1 MQAPAPAELTNLEEI
16 PSTST
21 LASSSIMGLVR
32 QLTSDTKTLLRQEIE
47 LAKAEL
53 SEKASLFARNSIAI
67 ATGGVIAYAGLI
79 VFLIGLGWL
88 VGWALQS
95 AGVKPM
101 LAGFIGLAIIGFVV
115 MAVGGAFVFKG
126 IKTSSQDSLA
136 PERTIH
142 TLQRL
147 NGNDEPIEAATTAK
161 PTLPKRPS
169 KEIEAQVEQTEN
181 RLGETLDTLGRRL
194 SPRHINEKV
203 KRRIQQSP
211 YQSGLL
217 AMAAGLVGGLFL
229 TRGSRRS

>member
-1 MQAPAPAELTNLEEI
+1 MEAPAAAELSNLEEI

-32 QLTSDTKTLLRQEIE
+32 QLTSDTKTLLRQEVE

-53 SEKASLFARNSIAI
+53 SEKASFLARNSIAI
-67 ATGGVIAYAGLI
+67 VAGGVIAYAGLI
-79 VFLIGLGWL
+79 VLLIGLGWL
-88 VGWALQS
+88 VGWALQN

-101 LAGFIGLAIIGFVV
+101 LAGFIGLAIIGFIV
-115 MAVGGAFVFKG
+115 MGVGGVFVFMG
-126 IKTSSQDSLA
+126 MKTFSQDSLA
-136 PERTIH
+136 PQRTIH

-147 NGNDEPIEAATTAK
+147 KGTEEPIEAATTAK
-161 PTLPKRPS
+161 PTVPKRPS
-169 KEIEAQVEQTEN
+169 KEIEAQVEETEN

-194 SPRHINEKV
+194 SPGYINQKV

-217 AMAAGLVGGLFL
+217 AMAAGLIGGLFL